1 MLTMASGLKPSCT
14 ASGTK
19 IAAMIG
25 TVENDEP
32 MPMVTS
38 RPTSSISMAPTAL
51 LLPIQ
56 ATEASTRLC
65 TSPVAFITSAKPA
78 AAIMMKPM
86 VAIIFMP
93 SVNRSSVS
101 FQRTTPDSEKTT
113 KPTSAPMIIESSH
126 SCTTNAATM
135 ETPATARLFG
145 L

>member
-1 MLTMASGLKPSCT
+1 
-14 ASGTK
+14 
-19 IAAMIG
+19 
-25 TVENDEP
+25 
-32 MPMVTS
+32 
-38 RPTSSISMAPTAL
+38 
-51 LLPIQ
+51 
-56 ATEASTRLC
+56 
-65 TSPVAFITSAKPA
+65 
-78 AAIMMKPM
+78 MMKPM